1 MPVAAV
7 AEIVIVSLIVV
18 ANSFVITGLV
28 KVLFVNVCVKAFPV
42 IVKSESGT
50 VTVRLAAGDA
60 VIVDV
65 KLVEPPLNAIAMF
78 FP

>member
-7 AEIVIVSLIVV
+7 AEIVVVSRIVV
-18 ANSFVITGLV
+18 ANSLVIVGLV
-28 KVLFVNVCVKAFPV
+28 KVLFVNVCVRSLPV

-50 VTVRLAAGDA
+50 VTARLAAGEA
-60 VIVDV
+60 VKVEV
-65 KLVEPPLNAIAMF
+65 KLVEPPLKAIAMF